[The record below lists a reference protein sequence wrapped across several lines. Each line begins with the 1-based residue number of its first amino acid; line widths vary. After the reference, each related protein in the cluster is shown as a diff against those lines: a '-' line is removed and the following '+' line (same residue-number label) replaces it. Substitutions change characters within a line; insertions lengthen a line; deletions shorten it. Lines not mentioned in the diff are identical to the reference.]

1 MDYSSRNIAIILY
14 VLESGASV
22 KDAASVFHVSDRW
35 VRKLLARYRSGGLN
49 AVKTRSTRPHTMPS
63 KTSDSMVDLICST
76 RVWLHEQ
83 GWDNGAHTIR
93 DWLVRRYPDETI
105 PSVATIWRIVKK
117 AGLVQPQPVKR
128 PRCSYR
134 RFQADLP
141 NELWQSDFTHIHLRD
156 GKECEVIGWI
166 DDHSRCIMYLRA
178 FERITGRIVVDSF
191 TQAISIY
198 GVPQA
203 TLTDNGCVYTARFS
217 GGRHVYQP
225 NAFEMLLTDLHVQ
238 QRNGLPYH
246 PTTQGKIERLWQT
259 LKQWVYAR
267 GIPSSIDQLNTW
279 LDEFTHVYNRERS
292 HRALH
297 GMTPWS
303 VYTNTHKA
311 SARIDIDH
319 VSYRVRY
326 DRVDAYGRVTLRYK
340 GRILHLGLSK
350 KRKNCPVILLIH
362 GNHVIAL
369 DRQIH
374 QIIGYFEL
382 DETKNYQKLLPATTI
397 TDKNGTMS

>member
-1 MDYSSRNIAIILY
+1 
-14 VLESGASV
+14 
-22 KDAASVFHVSDRW
+22 
-35 VRKLLARYRSGGLN
+35 
-49 AVKTRSTRPHTMPS
+49 
-63 KTSDSMVDLICST
+63 
-76 RVWLHEQ
+76 
-83 GWDNGAHTIR
+83 
-93 DWLVRRYPDETI
+93 
-105 PSVATIWRIVKK
+105 
-117 AGLVQPQPVKR
+117 
-128 PRCSYR
+128 
-134 RFQADLP
+134 
-141 NELWQSDFTHIHLRD
+141 
-156 GKECEVIGWI
+156 
-166 DDHSRCIMYLRA
+166 MYLRA

-292 HRALH
+292 HRALY